1 MFHGR
6 LRTLGGELAWFA
18 GGDGSHDWDY
28 PFDLC
33 GTVYR
38 KAHVE
43 QILRDVEATDGLD
56 GLSHPNKLEAA
67 GNRAIARLCSTKSLA
82 QHTERGCL
90 QRRAMVV
97 VTINRV
103 QSVFSNR
110 VFRPAAATT
119 AAAAAAVAAAV
130 ATHSTHCTHTAHT
143 TCTTPAEEAA
153 RVDGKIASDK
163 GGGASGEWHV
173 DALDRLLYSGQELDE
188 DAYLAHRCTCICL

>member
-110 VFRPAAATT
+110 VFRPPPP
-119 AAAAAAVAAAV
+119 AAAAAV
-130 ATHSTHCTHTAHT
+130 THSTPSTHTAHT
-143 TCTTPAEEAA
+143 TCATPAETEG
-153 RVDGKIASDK
+153 VDGEIASEIASDK
-163 GGGASGEWHV
+163 GGGAAGEWHV
-173 DALDRLLYSGQELDE
+173 DALDRLLFSGQELDE
-188 DAYLAHRCTCICL
+188 DAYLAHRCTCMSMMDA